1 MTNRR
6 PLAVSLIVTLALALI
21 VLVARDQLVTSG
33 EEGTAPPAATVGAT
47 EIPLVNLVQTT
58 DGQQVV
64 VPAGSLDQQ
73 GYADEDEDEDE
84 DDHEDDDHDDH
95 DDDDHDEEDDDD

>member
-1 MTNRR
+1 MTHRR
-6 PLAVSLIVTLALALI
+6 PIAVSLIVTLALAAI

-33 EEGTAPPAATVGAT
+33 EEDTAPPAATVAAT
-47 EIPLVNLVQTT
+47 EIPLVNLVQTS

-73 GYADEDEDEDE
+73 GYEDE
-84 DDHEDDDHDDH
+84 DDHDDDEGH
-95 DDDDHDEEDDDD
+95 DDDDEDDEDDDDD

>member
-6 PLAVSLIVTLALALI
+6 PLAVSLIVTLALAII

-33 EEGTAPPAATVGAT
+33 EEGTTPPAATIAAT
-47 EIPLVNLVQTT
+47 EIPLVNLVQTA

-73 GYADEDEDEDE
+73 GYEDE
-84 DDHEDDDHDDH
+84 DDH
-95 DDDDHDEEDDDD
+95 DDDDHDDDDDHNEDHDEDEDDD

>member
-6 PLAVSLIVTLALALI
+6 PLAVSLIVTLALAII

-33 EEGTAPPAATVGAT
+33 EEGTTPPAATVGAT

-73 GYADEDEDEDE
+73 GYADEDEDED
-84 DDHEDDDHDDH
+84 DHDDEDH